1 MRNRT
6 QPIKE
11 KPTGYSIRWKVGYSL
26 IGLGSTS
33 TGQRKFSLSTIQPI
47 WHVSVTHCFETKY
60 YILEC

>member
-11 KPTGYSIRWKVGYSL
+11 KPTGYPIRWKVGYSL

-33 TGQRKFSLSTIQPI
+33 TGQRKFSFSTIQPI
-47 WHVSVTHCFETKY
+47 WHVSVTHCFETK
-60 YILEC
+60 